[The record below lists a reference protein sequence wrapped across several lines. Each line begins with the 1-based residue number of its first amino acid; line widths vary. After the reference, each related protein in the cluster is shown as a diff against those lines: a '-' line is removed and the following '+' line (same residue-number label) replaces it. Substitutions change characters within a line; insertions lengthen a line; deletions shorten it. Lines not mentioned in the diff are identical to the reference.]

1 MFNFM
6 FSCIVLWRSI
16 ILRKGGHITETF
28 DLSSLAK
35 VSDGYTPGHMTTVI
49 TQVLTER
56 RIQQVT
62 MGLSLACIKLD
73 I

>member
-1 MFNFM
+1 M
-6 FSCIVLWRSI
+6 FSCLVLWRSL

-35 VSDGYTPGHMTTVI
+35 VSDGYTPGHISTVI
-49 TQVLTER
+49 TQVITER

-62 MGLSLACIKLD
+62 
-73 I
+73 